1 MKTIEFMGL
10 SLVMGVKE
18 KMALEKELGA
28 SPLDFI
34 FSMAES
40 MDGEEI
46 DFTSMKIPPL
56 PVMIAVLFHATQ
68 KLNHGINREK
78 FYDIV
83 DNFLEQDNESV
94 MSLFAIMIQVLQVSK
109 YLPSSLEQE

>member
-1 MKTIEFMGL
+1 MKTVKFMNL
-10 SLVMGVKE
+10 DLTMGVKE
-18 KMALEKELGA
+18 KIALEKELGA

-34 FSMAES
+34 FSIAEGF
-40 MDGEEI
+40 DGDEV
-46 DFTSMKIPPL
+46 DMSAMKIPPL

-94 MSLFAIMIQVLQVSK
+94 MSLFAIMIQVLQASK
-109 YLPSSLEQE
+109 YLPTVEQE

>member
-1 MKTIEFMGL
+1 MKTIEFMNL

-18 KMALEKELGA
+18 KIALEKELGT

-34 FSMAES
+34 FSMAGS

-46 DFTSMKIPPL
+46 DMSAMKIPPL

-109 YLPSSLEQE
+109 YLPSAVQE

>member
-1 MKTIEFMGL
+1 MKAVEFMNL

-46 DFTSMKIPPL
+46 DMSAMKIPPL

-68 KLNHGINREK
+68 KLNHGITREK

-94 MSLFAIMIQVLQVSK
+94 MSLFAIMIQVLQASK